1 MNLALDALS
10 LAHQHRLAGPPPWM
24 FALLENAFGLP
35 RPLMKLKKKLLSAL
49 LLSFLLNA
57 LATAAETVAGV
68 EAGTAA
74 GFVVVAFEVAHGMKM
89 RFPIMTWKITKEKS
103 FGSYLAARLLR
114 KQKWLCQPCKEIP
127 SHSGKMMPLS

>member
-74 GFVVVAFEVAHGMKM
+74 GFVVVCCSWNEDEVPNNDVEDNEREEFRLVSCG
-89 RFPIMTWKITKEKS
+89 P
-103 FGSYLAARLLR
+103 AATEAKVAVPTL
-114 KQKWLCQPCKEIP
+114 
-127 SHSGKMMPLS
+127 